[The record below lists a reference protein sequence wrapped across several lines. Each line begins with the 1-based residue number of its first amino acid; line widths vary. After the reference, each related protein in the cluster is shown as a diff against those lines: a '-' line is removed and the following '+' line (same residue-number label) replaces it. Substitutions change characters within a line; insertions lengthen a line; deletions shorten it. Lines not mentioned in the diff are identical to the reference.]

1 MLSWFRGRSAFV
13 ASVLAAL
20 FATAGAPHTTDPR
33 HDSDRSIVVVPH
45 DEANHEIR
53 TAGVGSDSHDTH
65 CVLCH
70 FMRSFR
76 PRGDSRPLADPP
88 AQAASH
94 FHVEVLTTDSTNC
107 VAQPP
112 LRAPP
117 LFPETA

>member
-20 FATAGAPHTTDPR
+20 FATVGAPHTTDPR

-45 DEANHEIR
+45 DEGNHQVR
-53 TAGVGSDSHDTH
+53 TANLGSQSQDTH

-76 PRGDSRPLADPP
+76 PRGDSRPLSDPP
-88 AQAASH
+88 TQAASH
-94 FHVEVLTTDSTNC
+94 HHVEILAADSTSC
-107 VAQPP
+107 VALPP

-117 LFPETA
+117 ESPVSV